1 MTLTV
6 EDRQLP
12 TMYRQCWANRVE
24 IYLAAAATVLGLEK
38 ISTNLALPLYQGGY
52 LENVRQLAIAIFMI
66 IPLVFIHL
74 IVAQYGNQ
82 GPIGIWQCF
91 PIGKGIG
98 FATAILCF
106 LQCIHV
112 SPLVAGS
119 AYYLFETV
127 KALVNDA
134 PNLPWN
140 CVGTNCSDSV
150 SSPVDTMGSWLPH
163 KETSSASKFYA
174 AAIGNQAYPATT
186 NSIDLLNIQLLTPLA
201 IAQGCI
207 WFLVLC
213 FLCWGIKSLA
223 KVLYFTIPLMFVL
236 VIVLLG
242 RAASLDEGVLQGLD
256 ATYGHRV
263 GEWMK
268 EDAFEDRLPKF
279 ARDLEVHTVEEFSTV
294 WNWGRSISHVLFT
307 LGVPFGIIFTLGS
320 YNRYNASTIRDASLI
335 SLFAVLLPMIFGV
348 LLGCFFGFFAHQA
361 NVKVT
366 SLVPWPGGFNGYVE
380 HSTFFLFVRM
390 PQVLSKVQPA
400 PQAWLIIFY
409 TLAVVLGLHS
419 LCIYAETVR
428 ACIQDLCP
436 KCLKTKNLGHSIGVT
451 IAVVILL
458 CAGSLA
464 LATTRSNFITETLS
478 IVIALPL
485 PFMMLLGALL
495 LIFGYAISHY
505 RSHFKSIVN
514 SDSMRSGKCPWV
526 FCVMF
531 IVVGCLTVPIG
542 LVLQTA
548 FTYCFEADK
557 WVLQPQSTPTSML
570 TTDPNLA
577 PPVSQDNWESLGFAI
592 AVEAIVLLLIF
603 LTMIFKCVAKCRT
616 PYVRLCHPETD
627 WEAVAPNGMSPDC

>member
-1 MTLTV
+1 
-6 EDRQLP
+6 
-12 TMYRQCWANRVE
+12 
-24 IYLAAAATVLGLEK
+24 
-38 ISTNLALPLYQGGY
+38 
-52 LENVRQLAIAIFMI
+52 
-66 IPLVFIHL
+66 
-74 IVAQYGNQ
+74 
-82 GPIGIWQCF
+82 
-91 PIGKGIG
+91 
-98 FATAILCF
+98 
-106 LQCIHV
+106 
-112 SPLVAGS
+112 
-119 AYYLFETV
+119 
-127 KALVNDA
+127 
-134 PNLPWN
+134 
-140 CVGTNCSDSV
+140 
-150 SSPVDTMGSWLPH
+150 
-163 KETSSASKFYA
+163 
-174 AAIGNQAYPATT
+174 
-186 NSIDLLNIQLLTPLA
+186 
-201 IAQGCI
+201 
-207 WFLVLC
+207 
-213 FLCWGIKSLA
+213 
-223 KVLYFTIPLMFVL
+223 
-236 VIVLLG
+236 
-242 RAASLDEGVLQGLD
+242 
-256 ATYGHRV
+256 
-263 GEWMK
+263 MK

-390 PQVLSKVQPA
+390 PQVLSKLQPA

-409 TLAVVLGLHS
+409 TLAVVLGIHS

-451 IAVVILL
+451 IGVVLLL
-458 CAGSLA
+458 CAGSLS
-464 LATTRSNFITETLS
+464 LATSRSNFITQTLS

-557 WVLQPQSTPTSML
+557 WVLQPASTPTSML

-616 PYVRLCHPETD
+616 PYGKKQQANTPEMRKSQHKSDTATTTVTFSTTTETTTATATTTNIGDRDEEQRLALLSLRKKNRETLPVTQQIVGIFSCFLSPFPSFLILNLRHPIHQLYTHTPF
-627 WEAVAPNGMSPDC
+627 PNSKQIPDVPSTFEGQRFG